1 MKIMRDFK
9 RLHKWFALLVGIQ
22 LLLWIVSGIVFSFI
36 DHREVSGSFIFKK
49 PYQEQLTPISTL
61 VNFSAVMKEYPAAKS
76 ITLFKLLEQDVIK
89 VSMPGEEIL
98 LNATSLELFSI
109 KQSLIKQLVS
119 ASYQGDGI
127 QQSIELV
134 STRDEE
140 NRKFDLPSWKVSFDD
155 QYGTVLYFSSV
166 TGEYQGIRTD
176 SWRINDFFFML
187 HFMDYGQRDDFN
199 SSLIIIAALLL
210 MFFSFSGL
218 LLIYSSFSRQDFTK
232 LLNRVFWHKQISLKV
247 IDKNGKK
254 ITFKVGKN
262 ERLLDLLNANN
273 IELDNICGGGGICGG
288 CCVKL
293 INLADDKPSL
303 DNLLEHDTLSK
314 SELKQGFRLACQLS
328 VESNIEILLPV
339 EITKS

>member
-1 MKIMRDFK
+1 MKIIQAFK

-36 DHREVSGSFIFKK
+36 DHKEVSGSFIFKK
-49 PYQEQLTPISTL
+49 PYQEQLAPISTL
-61 VNFSAVMKEYPAAKS
+61 VNFSAVIKEYPAAKS
-76 ITLFKLLEQDVIK
+76 ITHFKLLEQDVIK
-89 VSMPGEEIL
+89 VSMPSEEL
-98 LNATSLELFSI
+98 LLDATSLELFFI

-127 QQSIELV
+127 QQSIEMV

-140 NRKFDLPSWKVSFDD
+140 NRKFDLPVWKVGFDD
-155 QYGTVLYFSSV
+155 QYGSSLYFSSI

-187 HFMDYGQRDDFN
+187 HFMDYGQRGDFN
-199 SSLIIIAALLL
+199 HPLIIFAALVLV
-210 MFFSFSGL
+210 FFSFSGL
-218 LLIYSSFSRQDFTK
+218 MLIYSSFSKQDFTK
-232 LLNRVFWHKQISLKV
+232 LINRVFWHKQILLKV

-254 ITFKVGKN
+254 FTFKVGKN

-293 INLADDKPSL
+293 INVAGNEPSL
-303 DNLLEHDTLSK
+303 DNLPEHDTLSK
-314 SELKQGFRLACQLS
+314 TELKEGFRLACQLS
-328 VESNIEILLPV
+328 IESNTEILLPV